1 MNSKPT
7 YLTAAGKR
15 KLEAELEHLR
25 TVRRAEVADRIHE
38 AKEDGDITENAAYE
52 TAKEEQAFLEGRIL
66 TLESLL
72 REVAII
78 EESGQA
84 DTVRLGSKV
93 TIVEMGARP
102 ETFRIVGATESD
114 PSQGRIS
121 DESPLGQAVLGGGVG
136 TQVTVETPD
145 GPKEFKILGIE

>member
-1 MNSKPT
+1 MNNKPT

-25 TVRRAEVADRIHE
+25 TVRRAEIADRIQE

-78 EESGQA
+78 EEPGEA

-93 TIVEMGARP
+93 TIMEMGSRP

-114 PSQGRIS
+114 PSEGRIS
-121 DESPLGQAVLGGGVG
+121 DESPLGQAVLGGRAG
-136 TQVTVETPD
+136 TQVTVKTPD
-145 GPKEFKILGIE
+145 GPKQFKILGIE